1 MANITNKPIQNI
13 WASNTTNIEPSSTA
27 DNQGILY
34 GADIVSNQLNGAL
47 NTLSNQVAFNQYNG
61 GQYSADLTYNVG
73 NVVSVY
79 YRQSNGINYSKAL
92 FKCINDNGGN
102 GIKGVSPINNGTT
115 NNENGITYITGGSI
129 NTTNWQA
136 LQVPSNA
143 YTYHSRNQFN
153 ITPAA
158 LYPNMNFF
166 MQAYG
171 INNFAL
177 NQAYAFS
184 MPLQNPIGNAIAVI
198 TEKVRFKWVNSNLA
212 KMFSSA
218 NFTNFSKNNISFNQ
232 STTDTHDYIAT
243 IKLHYDT
250 NGKLVKYHLKFEDF
264 NSNVS
269 DTTIPVM
276 LMCGVRSGVA
286 LYDCGNTLPNNSN
299 PNAPTQQYNTYD
311 YNIFTILTPYANC
324 ALFDSLEITLLN
336 QNSILQFNKQHL
348 KDFNSIANPNQTSAN
363 GSYAVNPQLS
373 QPDNKPSPY
382 QPSQQQNSNI
392 AINININPSK
402 AYKIGHNLGTD
413 TIAKMGE
420 FKYTSQPCFK
430 QEDGW
435 YDLAILTEI
444 EMTLFNGSNYN
455 VTGKNAQPL
464 NTNSPNVP
472 FNPINNMTQIFR
484 YLFLPSYLLNSIL
497 TDTGNIFNNF
507 KALSNEGLRSI
518 GLVSVNNYLNPNN
531 VTKINQSIKENFEI
545 LRQNGENPSYQPV
558 NFQATTNYGYL
569 NSVKIA
575 LGHSNQGWSMIGWGN
590 NSGSTF
596 GGGYGSATFCGI
608 NFFLADTNNQTNSS
622 FSAPASIY
630 CSLAIRVG

>member
-27 DNQGILY
+27 DQQGILY

-47 NTLSNQVAFNQYNG
+47 NTLSNQVAFSQYNG
-61 GQYSADLTYNVG
+61 AQYSADLTYNVG
-73 NVVSVY
+73 NVVSLY
-79 YRQSNGINYSKAL
+79 YRQSSGMNYSKAL

-102 GIKGVSPINNGTT
+102 GIKGVAPINNGTT

-129 NTTNWQA
+129 NTTNWQT

-143 YTYHSRNQFN
+143 YTYHSSNQFT

-158 LYPNMNFF
+158 LYPNQNFF
-166 MQAYG
+166 MESYG
-171 INNFAL
+171 VENFAL

-184 MPLQNPIGNAIAVI
+184 MPLQNPLGNAIAVV
-198 TEKVRFKWVNSNLA
+198 TEQVRFRWVNSNLA
-212 KMFSSA
+212 KMFSKA
-218 NFTNFSKNNISFNQ
+218 NFTNFKQSNISFNQ

-269 DTTIPVM
+269 DTTLPVM

-348 KDFNSIANPNQTSAN
+348 KDFNAIANPPQTSAN
-363 GSYAVNPQLS
+363 VSYAVNPQLS

-382 QPSQQQNSNI
+382 QPSQQQNSSI
-392 AINININPSK
+392 AININIDPSK
-402 AYKIGHNLGTD
+402 VYKIGHNLGTD
-413 TIAKMGE
+413 TIARMGE
-420 FKYTSQPCFK
+420 FKYTNQPCFK

-444 EMTLFNGSNYN
+444 EMALFNGGSYN
-455 VTGKNAQPL
+455 VAGKNPQPL
-464 NTNSPNVP
+464 NTNSYKVP

-497 TDTGNIFNNF
+497 TDTSNIFDNF

-518 GLVSVNNYLNPNN
+518 GLVSVNNYINPNN
-531 VTKINQSIKENFEI
+531 ITKINQSIKENFEI
-545 LRQNGENPSYQPV
+545 LYQNGISPSYSPV

-575 LGHSNQGWSMIGWGN
+575 LVHNNQGWSMIGWGN
-590 NSGSTF
+590 SSGSAL
-596 GGGYGSATFCGI
+596 GGGGDAATFAGL
-608 NFFLADTNNQTNSS
+608 NYFLADTNNQTNSS

>member
-1 MANITNKPIQNI
+1 MANITNKPIKNI
-13 WASNTTNIEPSSTA
+13 WASNTTNIELSSTA
-27 DNQGILY
+27 DQQGILY
-34 GADIVSNQLNGAL
+34 GSDIVSNQLNGAL
-47 NTLSNQVAFNQYNG
+47 NTLSNQVAFSQYNG
-61 GQYSADLTYNVG
+61 AQYSDELTYNVG

-79 YRQSNGINYSKAL
+79 YRQSNSINYSQAL

-102 GIKGVSPINNGTT
+102 GIKGVAPINNGTN

-143 YTYHSRNQFN
+143 YTYHSSNQFN

-158 LYPNMNFF
+158 LYPNGNFF
-166 MQAYG
+166 MEAYG
-171 INNFAL
+171 VNNFAL

-184 MPLQNPIGNAIAVI
+184 MPLQNPLGNGIAVI
-198 TEKVRFKWVNSNLA
+198 TEQVRFKWVNSNLA
-212 KMFSSA
+212 KMFSAA
-218 NFTNFSKNNISFNQ
+218 NFTNFNQSNISFNQ

-324 ALFDSLEITLLN
+324 TLFDSLEITLLN
-336 QNSILQFNKQHL
+336 QNSILQFNKKHL
-348 KDFNSIANPNQTSAN
+348 KDFNAIANPTQTSAN
-363 GSYAVNPQLS
+363 VSYAVNPQLS
-373 QPDNKPSPY
+373 QPDNKSSPH
-382 QPSQQQNSNI
+382 QPIQQQNTSI

-420 FKYTSQPCFK
+420 FKYTSQPCFE

-435 YDLAILTEI
+435 YDLALLTEI
-444 EMTLFNGSNYN
+444 EMYLFNGGSYN
-455 VTGKNAQPL
+455 VTGKNTQSL
-464 NTNSPNVP
+464 NTNSVNVP
-472 FNPINNMTQIFR
+472 FNPINNITQIFR

-497 TDTGNIFNNF
+497 TDTSNIFNNF
-507 KALSNEGLRSI
+507 QALSNEGLRSI
-518 GLVSVNNYLNPNN
+518 GLVSVNNYLNPTNI
-531 VTKINQSIKENFEI
+531 TQINQSTTENFEI

-575 LGHSNQGWSMIGWGN
+575 LGHTNQGWSMMGWGN
-590 NSGSTF
+590 ETGSTF
-596 GGGYGSATFCGI
+596 GGSGGAATFSGI

>member
-1 MANITNKPIQNI
+1 MANIPNKPIQNI
-13 WASNTTNIEPSSTA
+13 WASNTTNIEPSSSA
-27 DNQGILY
+27 DTQGILY
-34 GADIVSNQLNGAL
+34 GSDIVSNQLNGAL

-61 GQYSADLTYNVG
+61 GQYSDELTYNVG
-73 NVVSVY
+73 NVVSLY
-79 YRQSNGINYSKAL
+79 YRKSNSINYSKAL

-102 GIKGVSPINNGTT
+102 GIKGVAPINNCTSNT
-115 NNENGITYITGGSI
+115 ENGITYITGGSV

-143 YTYHSRNQFN
+143 YIYHSSNTFN
-153 ITPAA
+153 ITPAS
-158 LYPNMNFF
+158 LYPNIGFF
-166 MQAYG
+166 MEAYG
-171 INNFAL
+171 VSNFAL
-177 NQAYAFS
+177 DQAYAFS
-184 MPLQNPIGNAIAVI
+184 MPLKNPLGNAIAVI
-198 TEKVRFKWVNSNLA
+198 TEQVRFKWVNSNLA
-212 KMFSSA
+212 KMFSND
-218 NFTNFSKNNISFNQ
+218 NFINFSQSSINFNQ

-250 NGKLVKYHLKFEDF
+250 NGLLVKYHLKFEDF

-269 DTTIPVM
+269 NTTIPVM

-299 PNAPTQQYNTYD
+299 PNASTQQYNTYD

-348 KDFNSIANPNQTSAN
+348 KDFNAIANPTQASAN
-363 GSYAVNPQLS
+363 VSYAVNPQDS
-373 QPDNKPSPY
+373 KHSPY
-382 QPSQQQNSNI
+382 QPSQQQNSNM
-392 AINININPSK
+392 AINISINPSK

-444 EMTLFNGSNYN
+444 EMFLFNGVSYN
-455 VTGKNAQPL
+455 VTGNNAQSL

-497 TDTGNIFNNF
+497 TDTSNIFNNF

-518 GLVSVNNYLNPNN
+518 GLVSVNNYLNPTNITN
-531 VTKINQSIKENFEI
+531 INQETIENFEI
-545 LRQNGENPSYQPV
+545 LRPSGSNPSYTTFNV
-558 NFQATTNYGYL
+558 KATTKYAYL
-569 NSVKIA
+569 NPVKIA
-575 LGHSNQGWSMIGWGN
+575 LGHTNTGFSMTGISNQ
-590 NSGSTF
+590 SGSAF
-596 GGGYGSATFCGI
+596 YGGTTGVEFAGI
-608 NFFLADTNNQTNSS
+608 NFFLADTYNETNSS